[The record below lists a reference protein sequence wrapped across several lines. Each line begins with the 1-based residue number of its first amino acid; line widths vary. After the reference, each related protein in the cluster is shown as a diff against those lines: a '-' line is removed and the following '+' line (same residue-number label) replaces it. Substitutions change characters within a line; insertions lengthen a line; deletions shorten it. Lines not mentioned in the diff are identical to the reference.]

1 MKFFKKFLISAF
13 ILFFAI
19 SIHSFKV
26 YASGGVDLSMFN
38 INTTIKEDGSIDV
51 EEIIT
56 YNFKDN
62 YNGAYRDISTIK
74 TKGIN
79 NLKVSLISQNG
90 SEVPFKESSNV
101 KNGDNGVFEILSKG
115 TNLYGI
121 KIYCPSKNEKKTFKI
136 TYTMKSVSVKYN
148 DISEFYYTYW
158 SDYNEAKIDNLK
170 IHINLPENIDKQYIK
185 AYYHGISNGDYS
197 ITKGHV
203 DYSFPH
209 VKSNELVQV
218 RLLFPNK
225 LIPLCK
231 NISNKNILNTIL
243 SQETNYKKQ
252 QQEKIAH
259 TILVRNILNIISTV
273 LCLLSIFLI
282 FKTSKKF
289 SKVEDV
295 SYSSYSPVEIPE
307 DCTPAVTA
315 YLVDRVINGRTIYAT
330 ILDLWRKDYLT
341 IEKNTLDSKKEK
353 LNFLII
359 KNKEPD
365 WLLLKHEK
373 YFMHWIFDLM
383 GNSQN
388 VSTLEI
394 KEYCRKPSS
403 HSNFTNWLNLIKKE
417 AKSRNY
423 YNVEASKVGMFIII
437 FAAIELIFSIILLMT
452 EAHAGIFSLIISIFM
467 IIYGSICCCKKSAY
481 GQSQYKKWIKFKSH
495 VQNMDLEYNIE
506 NDAIE
511 TYIPY
516 AEALNIKQNSMSKLK
531 NSFRTPPEDDMGWL
545 YYYLIFDSSTFDKDD
560 TFRNNI
566 YSSFNTGSSGNS
578 STASYNSS
586 GSSSGDAAG
595 GGGAGGF

>member
-1 MKFFKKFLISAF
+1 MKFLKKLLISTF

-26 YASGGVDLSMFN
+26 CASGGVDLSMFN
-38 INTTIKEDGSIDV
+38 INTTIKEDGSINV

-115 TNLYGI
+115 TNLFGI

-136 TYTMKSVSVKYN
+136 TYTIKNVSVKYN
-148 DISEFYYTYW
+148 DIGEFYYTYW

-185 AYYHGISNGDYS
+185 AYYHGISNGEYT
-197 ITKGHV
+197 IKNGNV
-203 DYSFPH
+203 DYFFPH
-209 VKSNELVQV
+209 VKSKELVQV
-218 RLLFPNK
+218 RLLFPSK

-231 NISNKNILNTIL
+231 NISNKNMLNTIL

-259 TILVRNILNIISTV
+259 IILVRNIVNIIDAV
-273 LCLLSIFLI
+273 LCFLSIFLI
-282 FKTSKKF
+282 FKTPKKF
-289 SKVEDV
+289 SKVEDT
-295 SYSSYSPVEIPE
+295 SYSVYSPVEIPE
-307 DCTPAVTA
+307 DCTPAVAA
-315 YLVDRVINGRTIYAT
+315 YLTARTINGRTIYAT
-330 ILDLWRKDYLT
+330 ILDLWRKGYLT
-341 IEKNTLDSKKEK
+341 IEKNILDSAEKK

-373 YFMHWIFDLM
+373 YFMHWIFDIM
-383 GNSQN
+383 GSGQN
-388 VSTLEI
+388 VNTLEI
-394 KEYCRKPSS
+394 KKHCKRSSS
-403 HSNFTNWLNLIKKE
+403 HSNFANWLNLIKE
-417 AKSRNY
+417 ESKSRNY
-423 YNVEASKVGMFIII
+423 YDIEASKAGMFIII
-437 FAAIELIFSIILLMT
+437 LAVVELIFSTISLMT

-467 IIYGSICCCKKSAY
+467 IVYGAMCCCKKSAY

-495 VQNMDLEYNIE
+495 VQNMDLEYNIK
-506 NDAIE
+506 NSNIE

-531 NSFRTPPEDDMGWL
+531 NSFRTPSEDMGWL

-560 TFRNNI
+560 TFSSNI
-566 YSSFNTGSSGNS
+566 YNSFNTGSSGNS
-578 STASYNSS
+578 SVASDNYS
-586 GSSSGDAAG
+586 GSSSDGAAG

>member
-1 MKFFKKFLISAF
+1 MNFLKKFLISTF
-13 ILFFAI
+13 ILLFAI

-38 INTTIKEDGSIDV
+38 ITTTIKEDGSIDI

-62 YNGAYRDISTIK
+62 YNGAYRDISTIR

-79 NLKVSLISQNG
+79 NLKVSLISHNG
-90 SEVPFKESSNV
+90 SEIPFKESSNI
-101 KNGDNGVFEILSKG
+101 KNGDNGVFQILSKG
-115 TNLYGI
+115 RNLYGI

-136 TYTMKSVSVKYN
+136 TYTIKNVSVKYN
-148 DISEFYYTYW
+148 DIGEFYYTYW

-170 IHINLPENIDKQYIK
+170 IHINLRENIDKQYIK
-185 AYYHGISNGDYS
+185 AYYHGILNGAYS
-197 ITKGHV
+197 VTKGHV

-209 VKSNELVQV
+209 VKSKELVQV
-218 RLLFPNK
+218 RLLFPSK

-231 NISNKNILNTIL
+231 NISNKNMLNTIL
-243 SQETNYKKQ
+243 SQEANYKKQ

-282 FKTSKKF
+282 FKTSTKF
-289 SKVEDV
+289 NKVEDT
-295 SYSSYSPVEIPE
+295 SYSVYSPVEIPE
-307 DCTPAVTA
+307 DCTPAVAA
-315 YLVDRVINGRTIYAT
+315 YLVMRTINGRTIYAT
-330 ILDLWRKDYLT
+330 ILDLWRKGYLT
-341 IEKNTLDSKKEK
+341 IEKNILDGTKKK

-373 YFMHWIFDLM
+373 YFMHWIFNIM
-383 GNSQN
+383 GSGQN

-394 KEYCRKPSS
+394 KKHCKRSSS
-403 HSNFTNWLNLIKKE
+403 HSNFASWLNLIKE
-417 AKSRNY
+417 ESKSRNY
-423 YNVEASKVGMFIII
+423 YDVEASKAGMFIII
-437 FAAIELIFSIILLMT
+437 LAVVELIFSTISLMT
-452 EAHAGIFSLIISIFM
+452 EAHAGIFSLVISIFM
-467 IIYGSICCCKKSAY
+467 IVYGSICCCKKSAY
-481 GQSQYKKWIKFKSH
+481 GQSQYKKWMKFKFH
-495 VQNMDLEYNIE
+495 VQNIDLEYNME
-506 NDAIE
+506 NATIE

-531 NSFRTPPEDDMGWL
+531 NSFRTPSKDDMGWL

-560 TFRNNI
+560 TFSSNI
-566 YSSFNTGSSGNS
+566 YNSFNTGSSGNS
-578 STASYNSS
+578 IVSSDTSS
-586 GSSSGDAAG
+586 GSSDGAAG